1 MAGLKIKNETVY
13 VIYRNGEPYQK
24 AGRKIVYT
32 SKGAANGVITA
43 DTYDEAYEN
52 YKKIRTES
60 RYTIAEWYYL
70 PDAER
75 EKFIEDVKSQFELV
89 EYVPK
94 KKNN

>member
-52 YKKIRTES
+52 YKGNRKES
-60 RYTIAEWYYL
+60 GYIMSEWYYL
-70 PDAER
+70 PTEEKER
-75 EKFIEDVKSQFELV
+75 LINEVKSQFELV

-94 KKNN
+94 RSV